1 MYSGFLRIVYIK
13 DCERRSSGR
22 EVDTTSGKVLYTGS
36 GWGGGLKWLSSQRM
50 LSKAK
55 PNLFLLK
62 TTKGSLV
69 ADAPS
74 STQRSWGLLES
85 PRDPPARVTH
95 PTLTT
100 SASAK
105 GLLPSIPRA
114 PPSNLCHPPH
124 LTWTFLQVP
133 GRVWPGEPLSFS
145 DCCRVPTSCGV
156 ILSHT
161 ETNHVSPTAGNRHTC
176 VLTLTKLKKKKIR
189 IAPGKTS
196 INTMS
201 HWFAR

>member
-1 MYSGFLRIVYIK
+1 
-13 DCERRSSGR
+13 
-22 EVDTTSGKVLYTGS
+22 
-36 GWGGGLKWLSSQRM
+36 M
-50 LSKAK
+50 LSKAT
-55 PNLFLLK
+55 PNLFLPK
-62 TTKGSLV
+62 TTEGSLV
-69 ADAPS
+69 ADAP

-95 PTLTT
+95 PTLATP
-100 SASAK
+100 ASAN
-105 GLLPSIPRA
+105 GLSSSIPRA

-161 ETNHVSPTAGNRHTC
+161 ETGHVSPTADNRHTC
-176 VLTLTKLKKKKIR
+176 MLTLTKFFFKKKIW
-189 IAPGKTS
+189 IAPGKPS

-201 HWFAR
+201 HWFVR